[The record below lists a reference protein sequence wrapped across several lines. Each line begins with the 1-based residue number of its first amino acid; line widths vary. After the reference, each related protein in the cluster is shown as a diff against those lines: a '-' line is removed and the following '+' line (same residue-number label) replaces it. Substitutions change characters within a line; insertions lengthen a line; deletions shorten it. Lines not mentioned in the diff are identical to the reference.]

1 MLNDRWRSSRTWDY
15 PLTRELDQGSRG
27 PSAPPLSSLWSLLPS
42 SPPEAAPRVQPW
54 DAYAV
59 LRLSELGTW
68 LSPVKPSCIC
78 DGNQLRP
85 LYKLLRFLQVGAESH
100 SPCTTPHPPP
110 TRLVRKFPCLLDL
123 PPINLE
129 GSASFFISPGPLWT
143 GEIQITHLKLWRGLP
158 TNNYTPPLLP
168 ISKYFYPNER
178 NTCFHVTRPMGIL
191 IYVPFNV
198 CF

>member
-1 MLNDRWRSSRTWDY
+1 MLNDRGRSSRTWDY

-100 SPCTTPHPPP
+100 SSCTTPHLPP

-129 GSASFFISPGPLWT
+129 GSASFFSLSWSFVDRGNSDYTL
-143 GEIQITHLKLWRGLP
+143 EALKGV
-158 TNNYTPPLLP
+158 TNQQLYTSFASH
-168 ISKYFYPNER
+168 I
-178 NTCFHVTRPMGIL
+178 
-191 IYVPFNV
+191 
-198 CF
+198 